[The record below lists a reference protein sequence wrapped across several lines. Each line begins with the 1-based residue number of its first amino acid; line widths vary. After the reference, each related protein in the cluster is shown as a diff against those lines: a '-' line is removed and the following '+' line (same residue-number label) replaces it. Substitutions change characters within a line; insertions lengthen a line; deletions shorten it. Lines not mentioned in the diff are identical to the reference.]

1 MFPIPINKQ
10 HKKRER
16 ERGKTLS
23 KYTKKTYKV
32 KKKLT
37 KRKVNTNQRN
47 KKGAKFVVFIKFVL
61 KYLDNFVRQ
70 CLEFLRTQPVFDLL
84 KTKMQNL
91 SLLANLVSKHKIDYK

>member
-1 MFPIPINKQ
+1 MFPIPNKR
-10 HKKRER
+10 HKKR

-23 KYTKKTYKV
+23 KYTKKLKV

>member
-16 ERGKTLS
+16 ERKNII
-23 KYTKKTYKV
+23 KVHKKTYKV

-70 CLEFLRTQPVFDLL
+70 CLEFLRT
-84 KTKMQNL
+84 
-91 SLLANLVSKHKIDYK
+91 

>member
-16 ERGKTLS
+16 ERKNII
-23 KYTKKTYKV
+23 KVHKKTYKV

-91 SLLANLVSKHKIDYK
+91 SLLANLVSKHKIDYN

>member
-1 MFPIPINKQ
+1 M
-10 HKKRER
+10 
-16 ERGKTLS
+16 
-23 KYTKKTYKV
+23 
-32 KKKLT
+32 
-37 KRKVNTNQRN
+37 NTNQRN

-91 SLLANLVSKHKIDYK
+91 SLLETQNRLQINLENTYF

>member
-16 ERGKTLS
+16 ERKNII
-23 KYTKKTYKV
+23 KVHKKNLQS

-91 SLLANLVSKHKIDYK
+91 SLLANLVSKHKIDYN

>member
-1 MFPIPINKQ
+1 MFPIPNKQ

-16 ERGKTLS
+16 EEKHYQSTQKNLQS
-23 KYTKKTYKV
+23 

>member
-1 MFPIPINKQ
+1 MFPIPNKQ
-10 HKKRER
+10 HKERER
-16 ERGKTLS
+16 EEKHYQSTQKNLQS
-23 KYTKKTYKV
+23 KKE
-32 KKKLT
+32 LT

>member
-1 MFPIPINKQ
+1 M
-10 HKKRER
+10 
-16 ERGKTLS
+16 
-23 KYTKKTYKV
+23 
-32 KKKLT
+32 
-37 KRKVNTNQRN
+37 NTNQRN

-91 SLLANLVSKHKIDYK
+91 SLLANFVSKHKIDYKKLRKHVLLIYFHCFTILETF